1 MSWEKALLTST
12 ATIRDA
18 IEVIDTSELQIGIV
32 VDEGGHLIGSITD
45 GDVRR
50 SILKG
55 MDISGSVQLIVNREA
70 QTATKSDSNESL
82 LELMEKRQIR
92 QIPIIDEERR
102 VIDIV
107 HINTLIPSSNT
118 HDNWVVLMAGGMGE
132 RLLPLTES
140 TPKPLLP
147 VGKKPLLETI
157 LESFI
162 RQGFRKFY
170 MSVNY
175 KAEMIRDHF
184 CDGSRWNVEIR
195 YIEEKTRLGTAG
207 ALRLIQDRPDYPVI
221 IMNGD
226 LLTRVD
232 FHHLLDFHRQHD
244 SQATMGVRQYDF
256 QVPFGVVEL
265 DGNRIKEINEKPV
278 HNFFVNA
285 GIYVLEPDLLDL
297 IPENAHFDMTE
308 LFEKVIEM
316 NCDTA
321 VFPIREY
328 WLDVGQIDNLV
339 QANNDFEENFQE

>member
-1 MSWEKALLTST
+1 
-12 ATIRDA
+12 
-18 IEVIDTSELQIGIV
+18 
-32 VDEGGHLIGSITD
+32 
-45 GDVRR
+45 
-50 SILKG
+50 
-55 MDISGSVQLIVNREA
+55 
-70 QTATKSDSNESL
+70 